1 MKTIKIRMELL
12 SPGIL
17 GNGESKNGLV
27 NQEILIDDDGYPM
40 YLGKT
45 FKGMLRQAFDDCLDE
60 YYLNNNETSNIYSEM
75 KNKIFGKSGY
85 LNENSLEENEGNV
98 IFSNLKIES
107 NVREYISQIIYKKSL
122 RLECFSQIR
131 FSTKIEDG
139 LAEDKHLR
147 THREI
152 MPGTVFEGEI
162 TIKDENNAELEK
174 YLRQGLKAIKS
185 IGAKRNKGK
194 GVVKITTI
202 DYQLKRGNE
211 LRVITNEEKSTIY
224 YELNLQTPVKIGTS
238 NSSYDYEETQK
249 YISGGAVRGSI
260 INLLEENDEIKEL
273 IKKVKFSNAYPIF
286 RGNYGFPTPEIFK
299 ESKKSSKI
307 EPERKEN
314 LSERILLK
322 EGISESNK
330 FLMYFD
336 KEFYEDFDEDKNK
349 YDREIGVKGNPFSYY
364 EDETKTLYQFDVDVI
379 NNIHHSTRLDEENI
393 FRYQALKEGQ
403 KFYGRIESTDKNW
416 VENIIKLLESNQNIL
431 YVGGSRTT
439 GYGKCLITGGEEFKI
454 EKPDGDKEYAYFYS
468 DGIFKNI
475 DDEKTDS
482 QKLNEIVYC
491 ENNEESTDEKDKKTI
506 KIYSTIKKIKIGGYN
521 SKWGCSL
528 PLIEGIKKGSVI
540 KTKKDNFES
549 YLKSREKEGYGEIIW
564 NPKFIDTERI
574 HILSKV
580 DNNVADT
587 TTKIDTAIMD
597 AKLKTRVKE
606 ALEDWISKNVVAN
619 TLNES
624 KNDKNKF
631 EEKASWRKILD
642 ILDEVLAITSVNSD
656 VDLKEIL
663 KIKLEEFNRVT
674 QNFDK
679 VTSNYK
685 FLNTTL
691 GKYESTKEVV
701 YVSKL
706 KEIFEGKSNFILNIK
721 NSSKSKEEI
730 DFNEKRVYSELISL
744 EHISLKSVRDYIYYS
759 LRL

>member
-12 SPGIL
+12 SPAIF

-60 YYLNNNETSNIYSEM
+60 YYLKNNETSNIYSEM

-85 LNENSLEENEGNV
+85 LNEKSLEENEGNV

-139 LAEDKHLR
+139 LAEDKNLR

-162 TIKDENNAELEK
+162 TIKDESNPELEK

-202 DYQLKRGNE
+202 DLQLKNE
-211 LRVITNEEKSTIY
+211 NKLEVTTKEEKSTIY

-299 ESKKSSKI
+299 ESKKSSK
-307 EPERKEN
+307 KEAKTK
-314 LSERILLK
+314 LKLKEGISERNLKLK
-322 EGISESNK
+322 EGISESSE

-336 KEFYEDFDEDKNK
+336 KEFYEDKNK

-364 EDETKTLYQFDVDVI
+364 EDRTKTLYQFDVEVI

-403 KFYGRIESTDKNW
+403 KFYGRIESTDKTLI
-416 VENIIKLLESNQNIL
+416 EKIIKLLESNQNIL

-454 EKPDGDKEYAYFYS
+454 EKSDGDKKHAYFYS

-475 DDEKTDS
+475 DDAGKTDS
-482 QKLNEIVYC
+482 QKLKEIVY
-491 ENNEESTDEKDKKTI
+491 EDNQEDRI
-506 KIYSTIKKIKIGGYN
+506 HSTIKKIKIGGYN
-521 SKWGCSL
+521 SKWGCSM

-540 KTKKDNFES
+540 KTKKDNFED

-580 DNNVADT
+580 NNNVADT
-587 TTKIDTAIMD
+587 TTKIDTGKIYP
-597 AKLKTRVKE
+597 KLKTRVKD

-642 ILDEVLAITSVNSD
+642 ILDEVLAITSINSD
-656 VDLKEIL
+656 IDLKEIL

-691 GKYESTKEVV
+691 GKYESNKEVI
-701 YVSKL
+701 YVPKL
-706 KEIFEGKSNFILNIK
+706 KEIFEGKSSFILNIK
-721 NSSKSKEEI
+721 NSSKSKEKL
-730 DFNEKRVYSELISL
+730 DFNEERVYRELISPV
-744 EHISLKSVRDYIYYS
+744 HINLKAVRDYIYYS

>member
-60 YYLNNNETSNIYSEM
+60 YYLKNNETRNEYSEM

-162 TIKDENNAELEK
+162 TIKDESNTELEK
-174 YLRQGLKAIKS
+174 YLIQGLKAIKS

-202 DYQLKRGNE
+202 DLQLKNE
-211 LRVITNEEKSTIY
+211 NKLKATTEEEKSTIY

-249 YISGGAVRGSI
+249 YISGGTVRGSI
-260 INLLEENDEIKEL
+260 INLLKENDEIKDL

-286 RGNYGFPTPEIFK
+286 RGTYGFPTPEIFK
-299 ESKKSSKI
+299 ESKKSSKR
-307 EPERKEN
+307 EPQRKEN
-314 LSERILLK
+314 LSERIILK
-322 EGISESNK
+322 EGDSEKNK

-336 KEFYEDFDEDKNK
+336 EKFDEKEK
-349 YDREIGVKGNPFSYY
+349 EKDREIGVKGNPFSYY
-364 EDETKTLYQFDVDVI
+364 EDETKTLYQFDVEVI

-439 GYGKCLITGGEEFKI
+439 GYGKCLITGGEEFKL

-475 DDEKTDS
+475 DIDDVKTDS
-482 QKLNEIVYC
+482 EKLKEVVYD
-491 ENNEESTDEKDKKTI
+491 ENQQDKI
-506 KIYSTIKKIKIGGYN
+506 HSTIKKIKIGGYN

-564 NPKFIDTERI
+564 NPKFIETERI

-587 TTKIDTAIMD
+587 TTKIDTARIGV
-597 AKLKTRVKE
+597 KLKTRVKD

-656 VDLKEIL
+656 IDLKEIL
-663 KIKLEEFNRVT
+663 KKKLEEFNRVT

-691 GKYESTKEVV
+691 GQYESTKEVI
-701 YVSKL
+701 YVPKL
-706 KEIFEGKSNFILNIK
+706 KEIFEGKSSFILNLK
-721 NSSKSKEEI
+721 NSSKSKEKI
-730 DFNEKRVYSELISL
+730 DFNEERVYRELISPV
-744 EHISLKSVRDYIYYS
+744 HINLKAVRDYIYYS

>member
-12 SPGIL
+12 SPAIL

-60 YYLNNNETSNIYSEM
+60 YYLKNNETINIYSEM

-85 LNENSLEENEGNV
+85 LNEKSLEENEGNV

-162 TIKDENNAELEK
+162 TIKDESNAELEK

-202 DYQLKRGNE
+202 DLQLKNE
-211 LRVITNEEKSTIY
+211 NKLKATTEEEKSTIY

-260 INLLEENDEIKEL
+260 INLLKESNEIKEL

-299 ESKKSSKI
+299 ESKKSSK
-307 EPERKEN
+307 KEAKTKLKLKEGISKRN
-314 LSERILLK
+314 LKLK
-322 EGISESNK
+322 EGISESSE

-336 KEFYEDFDEDKNK
+336 KEFYEDKNK

-364 EDETKTLYQFDVDVI
+364 EDGTKTLYQFDVEVI

-403 KFYGRIESTDKNW
+403 KFYGRIEATDKTLI
-416 VENIIKLLESNQNIL
+416 EKIIKLLESNQNIL

-475 DDEKTDS
+475 DIDDVKTDS
-482 QKLNEIVYC
+482 EKLKEVVYE
-491 ENNEESTDEKDKKTI
+491 ENQQDKI
-506 KIYSTIKKIKIGGYN
+506 HSTIKKIKIGGYN

-564 NPKFIDTERI
+564 NPKFIETERI

-587 TTKIDTAIMD
+587 TTKIDTARIGV
-597 AKLKTRVKE
+597 KLKTRVKD

-656 VDLKEIL
+656 IDLKEIL
-663 KIKLEEFNRVT
+663 KKKLEEFNRVT